1 MRKCTE
7 KTGSFIKYTTP
18 FSERFRSAHIC
29 SVFVACKKKLVVLPL
44 GDKKNG
50 LAQFLANVSLLHLVS
65 SQYFHLP
72 INGMFY
78 RTRKKCVKPYSSI
91 LYCRC
96 TKDIK
101 SSFSAKHQTQN
112 MTLRMSIWWNG
123 HLFCSKQNSTMH
135 LIKPYLAHDSNV
147 RVPVSVLEIHVRVV
161 VSHQSFKSGR
171 TPINWPFPRAASTDT
186 FLRKVRPA
194 FIPEQRGCEMKWWSI
209 SSKPWPWAAPACSHQ
224 QCHEDHKI
232 RRRY

>member
-1 MRKCTE
+1 VGGELRRCALVPYICAEVRSDVGTISWHPGRMRKCTE

-112 MTLRMSIWWNG
+112 MTLRMSIW
-123 HLFCSKQNSTMH
+123 
-135 LIKPYLAHDSNV
+135 
-147 RVPVSVLEIHVRVV
+147 
-161 VSHQSFKSGR
+161 
-171 TPINWPFPRAASTDT
+171 
-186 FLRKVRPA
+186 
-194 FIPEQRGCEMKWWSI
+194 
-209 SSKPWPWAAPACSHQ
+209 
-224 QCHEDHKI
+224 
-232 RRRY
+232 